1 MSATEAV
8 SSLPVRVYWE
18 DTDAGGIVYY
28 ANYLRFAER
37 GRSEWMRERGLG
49 QVLLR
54 DEYGIMFVVRDCHIT
69 YRQPAR
75 LDDLLLV
82 ETEVLTVRGAKIAM
96 RQSIR
101 RDGQDL
107 AVLELTLACLRLDGR
122 PARIPP
128 PVHALITPP
137 SADNGF

>member
-1 MSATEAV
+1 MKPV

-49 QVLLR
+49 QTLLR
-54 DEYGIMFVVRDCHIT
+54 DQYGIMFVVRECRIT

-75 LDDLLLV
+75 LDDLLSV
-82 ETEVLTVRGAKIAM
+82 ETEVLAVRGAKITM
-96 RQSIR
+96 RQSVC
-101 RDGQDL
+101 RDGQPLATLDL
-107 AVLELTLACLRLDGR
+107 ILACLRLDGR
-122 PARIPP
+122 PVRIPP

-137 SADNGF
+137 SVDNGF